1 MDKLRIKSGT
11 EVELRRN
18 NVLLCSANGTTG
30 LHMWRMLWINIY
42 DIVGGKEMAT
52 TNNTY
57 ARKII

>member
-11 EVELRRN
+11 ELELRQK

-30 LHMWRMLWINIY
+30 FHVWRKLWMNIY
-42 DIVGGKEMAT
+42 NIVGGKEMAT

-57 ARKII
+57 ARTII